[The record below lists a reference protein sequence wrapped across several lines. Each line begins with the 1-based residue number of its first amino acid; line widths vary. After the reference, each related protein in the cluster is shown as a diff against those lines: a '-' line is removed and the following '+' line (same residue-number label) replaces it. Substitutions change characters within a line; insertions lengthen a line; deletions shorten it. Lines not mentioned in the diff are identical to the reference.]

1 MFIRYLVRGVVDV
14 EVRWDD
20 KLAKFAGEVTEAVKF
35 RSPVESRSGV
45 SEPMIRHVNSDQNG
59 MPDRFLPS

>member
-20 KLAKFAGEVTEAVKF
+20 KLAKFAGEVTEAMSIPIRKVCLIGSCHHDHHF
-35 RSPVESRSGV
+35 RLCSPC
-45 SEPMIRHVNSDQNG
+45 
-59 MPDRFLPS
+59 